1 MGILDK
7 MEEKAQEKEKEEG
20 KKKIN
25 QLFFL
30 LENSEIDGLDEILVQ
45 INDLRQSKIY
55 EKIIKTA
62 TIDRRSSGTRKGTF
76 EEGSRVRLLKSARG
90 VLNFGGL
97 TTNLF
102 SSSIISLRDLA
113 LLHAYIETLYCIKK
127 GRRNK
132 WNDYKNIYFS
142 RLDERI
148 VFALDQFDEL
158 KLDDLSEP
166 TAEYFQKLKKLKWK
180 DKNAKKL
187 YDKIN
192 EFMFEIKRLVKN
204 YPDLIEQ
211 AGWITTY
218 KVTEDLFIQTLAGCN
233 AANDNRYEVKAE
245 DVIIAYKTFFKLI
258 KTDVTKYKA
267 IPELVQGIEG
277 YKSKSG
283 GYLVCQKCGGY
294 YQLEPGESMDDFEC
308 LCNCGGR
315 LEYKTTLE
323 D

>member
-1 MGILDK
+1 MSILDK
-7 MEEKAQEKEKEEG
+7 LDRAAEKKERERAKKEIEELLIFLKNYE
-20 KKKIN
+20 IN
-25 QLFFL
+25 
-30 LENSEIDGLDEILVQ
+30 GLDEIISEIWEITESGDYKKL
-45 INDLRQSKIY
+45 
-55 EKIIKTA
+55 
-62 TIDRRSSGTRKGTF
+62 IDAFRTEAYAEGKRAFTL
-76 EEGSRVRLLKSARG
+76 EELSHVRVLKLAREN
-90 VLNFGGL
+90 LHFGGL
-97 TTNLF
+97 LNSVFTPSFVTAKQISTIFLMIDYTYVTFSGSTTN
-102 SSSIISLRDLA
+102 
-113 LLHAYIETLYCIKK
+113 
-127 GRRNK
+127 
-132 WNDYKNIYFS
+132 WNDILNIYFS

-148 VFALDQFDEL
+148 IFALDQFDQL
-158 KLDDLSEP
+158 KLNELSEP
-166 TAEYFQKLKKLKWK
+166 TKEYFQKLKKLKWK

-283 GYLVCQKCGGY
+283 GYLICQKCGGY